1 MGYLYK
7 FFMPGVE
14 GASQNTV
21 AEEAREQ
28 AVLLESQVEELGSQ
42 KALGEWSLT
51 RELDKWKGRGYV
63 EI

>member
-28 AVLLESQVEELGSQ
+28 AVLLESQVEESGIQ

-51 RELDKWKGRGYV
+51 RELDK
-63 EI
+63 

>member
-1 MGYLYK
+1 
-7 FFMPGVE
+7 MPGVE

-51 RELDKWKGRGYV
+51 RELDK
-63 EI
+63 